1 MWSDTL
7 LAAERSHLIRI
18 AIWAFTSAA
27 AGTAFVTVIAVR
39 RVNAPIVLWFAIQ
52 TLVWGSLE
60 LIVTA
65 ARWSVLSM
73 RDVSGATRLDRLTWF
88 AIGVDVGII
97 GAGMTAALLA
107 WRFTRNLR
115 AFGGGLG
122 VVVQGLGLL
131 VLDLTFAS
139 ILARLM

>member
-7 LAAERSHLIRI
+7 LAAERSHLIRV
-18 AIWAFTSAA
+18 AIWAATSAA
-27 AGTAFVTVIAVR
+27 LGTAFVTIIALR
-39 RVNAPIVLWFAIQ
+39 RLTAPIVLWFAIQ

-65 ARWSVLSM
+65 TRWFSMSM

-88 AIGVDVGII
+88 GIGLDVGIVA
-97 GAGMTAALLA
+97 AGLVAAFLA
-107 WRFTRNLR
+107 WTYKRKLS

-131 VLDLTFAS
+131 LLDLRFAS
-139 ILARLM
+139 IISRLV